1 LEILYYK
8 NLDSTHLEILR
19 VLKKTKKE
27 ICIVADIQS
36 SGIGSRNNSWQSHY
50 GNLFF
55 SFSSDNSKLPS
66 DLKLQSYSIYFG
78 YLLKSVLVELGFDVW
93 FKWPNDIYK
102 QNRKIAGVITSVKSG
117 FIICGIGVNLISTNE
132 YKGLDATVSK
142 DTILKIFF
150 DKIKKNITW
159 QEPNKLYRG
168 LTFKSLKDFNEFKDK
183 FPRIGYIHISLL
195 LAGIFILIAFYFY
208 FARFDLLTSPH
219 GAVMGAGYTDVHVVL
234 PAMGLIAVISLIFA
248 AISIYLGYKQN
259 LEAMALLAIVLAIV
273 TFLSIV
279 AAPAMIQK
287 LKVEPNELAR
297 EEEYIK

>member
-1 LEILYYK
+1 MEILYYK

-55 SFSSDNSKLPS
+55 SFSIDNSKLPS

-159 QEPNKLYRG
+159 QEVFSKFSVEFHSNKNYQA
-168 LTFKSLKDFNEFKDK
+168 
-183 FPRIGYIHISLL
+183 HINDMRVNLNRALL
-195 LAGIFILIAFYFY
+195 DSDG
-208 FARFDLLTSPH
+208 
-219 GAVMGAGYTDVHVVL
+219 
-234 PAMGLIAVISLIFA
+234 SLI
-248 AISIYLGYKQN
+248 IDGK
-259 LEAMALLAIVLAIV
+259 
-273 TFLSIV
+273 
-279 AAPAMIQK
+279 
-287 LKVEPNELAR
+287 KVYELR
-297 EEEYIK
+297 